1 MTGVF
6 RQSKLIRAWIR
17 ACGSLK
23 KNLDRDIKDTHFNVR
38 SWYCG
43 CNHDSLQGNSQQP
56 ISILLLVKTESTD
69 RFPCRFKA
77 AFLLWHKAAS
87 ELLQVLTWVVHKN
100 YKMWCEIYKKCKLNK
115 FCIDGAFY
123 LPCGLHVLGVM
134 KTAADVL
141 RFLCS
146 KDKGSP
152 RANILV
158 WLVWGSLKGKNKT
171 RLSIIDKRYLNML
184 LNFMLTQR
192 TSWHSAICLLGRKVQ
207 LDLLLA
213 GLWSVGE
220 KISQPSAHRWCSD
233 TLFDSVAN

>member
-1 MTGVF
+1 MCVHDTVDAITIHSRGIHSSLFPYCCWWKLKALTGSHAGSKQLSCYGTKLP
-6 RQSKLIRAWIR
+6 QSFYKFWPEWCI
-17 ACGSLK
+17 
-23 KNLDRDIKDTHFNVR
+23 
-38 SWYCG
+38 
-43 CNHDSLQGNSQQP
+43 
-56 ISILLLVKTESTD
+56 
-69 RFPCRFKA
+69 
-77 AFLLWHKAAS
+77 
-87 ELLQVLTWVVHKN
+87 KN

-220 KISQPSAHRWCSD
+220 KISQPSAHRWSSD